1 MDEAIKNLRDAQNAL
16 RVAASGLIGKN
27 DKEAREVLAKTE
39 DCGNVIASIQ
49 QIQKRIAAATK
60 AA

>member
-1 MDEAIKNLRDAQNAL
+1 MEEAIKNLQAAQNAL
-16 RVAASGLIGKN
+16 RSAASSLIGKN

-49 QIQKRIAAATK
+49 QIQKRIVAAAAK
-60 AA
+60 